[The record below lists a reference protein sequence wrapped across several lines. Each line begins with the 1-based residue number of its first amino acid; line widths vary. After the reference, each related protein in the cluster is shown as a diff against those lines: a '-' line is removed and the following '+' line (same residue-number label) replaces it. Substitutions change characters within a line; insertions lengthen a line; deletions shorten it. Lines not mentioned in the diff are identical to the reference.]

1 MKRGDVV
8 TVATGVGFGGKPRP
22 ALIVQS
28 DAYVTLTTVVVALLT
43 SDLAD
48 TPITRPHFLPDATN
62 GLREPSNLM
71 IDVLVTARRD
81 KVGKVIGRFGAA
93 EMARA
98 EGALLVFL
106 GVAG

>member
-1 MKRGDVV
+1 M
-8 TVATGVGFGGKPRP
+8 
-22 ALIVQS
+22 
-28 DAYVTLTTVVVALLT
+28 
-43 SDLAD
+43 
-48 TPITRPHFLPDATN
+48 PDATN

-81 KVGKVIGRFGAA
+81 KVDKVIGRFGAA